1 MKQQAPVATGQR
13 PKLLQRVTELLRTRH
28 YSYSTEKTYLGWI
41 RRFIL
46 HFEKRH
52 PLELGPSAI
61 GDYLTYLAVQ
71 RKVSASTQNQAL
83 NSLVFLYREVLGV
96 ELAEIPGI
104 EWARARERV
113 PVVFTR
119 EEVTDLLGSLRQTQR
134 LLASLLYGSGLR
146 LTECLRLR
154 VKDLDFA
161 RGQIAIWDSK
171 SNRDRSVMLPEPLQ
185 TPLKN
190 HLDTIRAIFEE
201 DRALKIPGVEMPHAL
216 ERKYPNAGISWGW
229 FWVFP
234 SAKLS
239 IDPRSGIQRRHHL
252 HHSIMQGALASAM
265 KRLGIIKHATCHT
278 FRHSFATHLLE
289 SGTDIR
295 TIQTLLGHQDL
306 KTTMIYTHVA
316 CRGHTATNSPLEAV
330 WSEVTP
336 TAAPIPSNVL
346 SVESTLDGGACPQP
360 ASPPNRWW
368 RSFQRWLLGK

>member
-1 MKQQAPVATGQR
+1 
-13 PKLLQRVTELLRTRH
+13 LRTRH

-61 GDYLTYLAVQ
+61 GNYLTNLAVQ

-96 ELAEIPGI
+96 ALAEIPGI
-104 EWARARERV
+104 QCASSRERV

-119 EEVTDLLGSLRQTQR
+119 EEVTDLLGSLRHTQR

-171 SNRDRSVMLPEPLQ
+171 SNRDRLVMLPEPLQ

-190 HLDTIRAIFEE
+190 NLDAIRAIFEE

-216 ERKYPNAGISWGW
+216 ERKYPSAGTSWGW

-265 KRLGIIKHATCHT
+265 KQLGIVKHATCHT

-330 WSEVTP
+330 WPEATP
-336 TAAPIPSNVL
+336 TPAPIPSNVL
-346 SVESTLDGGACPQP
+346 SVDSTSGGGTCPQP
-360 ASPPNRWW
+360 ASPPTRWW